1 MLVGV
6 LGAGQLGRMLALAG
20 LPLGMR
26 FRFLDPDPD
35 APGAAVGEHIV
46 GSFTDPEA
54 VARFADGLDVATFEF
69 ENVPV
74 ACVESLAGRLKVW
87 PSAFALNVA
96 QDRISEKKFFQ
107 KAELAVH
114 PYAPVDDLSSLRRA
128 LENEVGTPA
137 VLKTRRGGYDGKGQ
151 AVIRTIDD
159 AERAW
164 HAIGQRWAIVEAL
177 VPFSREL
184 SVVAVRGIDGSFRAY
199 PIVEN
204 QHKGGILRTSIAPA
218 TGVPPQIE
226 RAANDHCRSLMEA
239 MSYVGVLA
247 VEFFEHN
254 ASLLAN
260 EMAPRVHNSGHW
272 TIEGAVTSQFENHLR
287 ALAGLP
293 LGDTSARGHS
303 VMLNL
308 IGGSPDPAAIL
319 AIPGAH
325 LHLYGKASR
334 PGRKIGH
341 VTIADNDPAKGAA
354 TAAKV
359 REFIELFQA

>member
-46 GSFTDPEA
+46 GSFDDAQA

-74 ACVESLAGRLKVW
+74 SCVESLAGSVKVW

-96 QDRISEKKFFQ
+96 QDRVSEKKFFQ
-107 KAELAVH
+107 KAQLAVH
-114 PYAPVDDLSSLRRA
+114 PYAPVEDLPSLRRA
-128 LENEVGTPA
+128 LENEVGVPA
-137 VLKTRRGGYDGKGQ
+137 ILKTRRGGYDGKGQ
-151 AVIRTIDD
+151 AVIRSIGD
-159 AERAW
+159 AEQAW
-164 HAIGQRWAIVEAL
+164 QAIGQRPAIVESL

-184 SVVAVRGIDGSFRAY
+184 SVVAVRGIDGSFSAY
-199 PIVEN
+199 PIAEN
-204 QHKGGILRTSIAPA
+204 HHKGGILRTTIAPA
-218 TGVPPQIE
+218 TGVPVEIA
-226 RAANDHCRSLMEA
+226 RAANEHCLALMEA
-239 MSYVGVLA
+239 MKYVGVLA
-247 VEFFEHN
+247 IEFFEHN
-254 ASLLAN
+254 GSLLAN

-287 ALAGLP
+287 AVAGLP
-293 LGDTSARGHS
+293 LGDTSPCGHS

-325 LHLYGKASR
+325 LHLYGKAPR

-341 VTIADNDPAKGAA
+341 VTIVDSDPAKAA
-354 TAAKV
+354 ASAAKV
-359 REFIELFQA
+359 RQIIEPFQA

>member
-20 LPLGMR
+20 LPLDMR

-35 APGAAVGEHIV
+35 APGAAVGEHIL
-46 GSFTDPEA
+46 GSFTDAAA

-74 ACVESLAGRLKVW
+74 SCVESLAGLRVW

-96 QDRISEKKFFQ
+96 QDRVSEKKFFQ
-107 KAELAVH
+107 KAQLAVH
-114 PYAPVDDLSSLRRA
+114 PYAPVDDLASLCRA
-128 LENEVGTPA
+128 LGKEVGIPA

-151 AVIRTIDD
+151 AVIRSIDD

-164 HAIGQRWAIVEAL
+164 DAIGQRPAIVESL

-204 QHKGGILRTSIAPA
+204 HHKGGILRTSIAPA
-218 TGVPPQIE
+218 TGVPMDIE
-226 RAANDHCRSLMEA
+226 QAANDHCRALMEA

-254 ASLLAN
+254 GSLLAN

-272 TIEGAVTSQFENHLR
+272 TIEGAATSQFENHLR
-287 ALAGLP
+287 AIAGLP
-293 LGDTSARGHS
+293 LGGTSPRGHS

-341 VTIADNDPAKGAA
+341 VTVVDNDPAKAAA
-354 TAAKV
+354 TAARV
-359 REFIELFQA
+359 REIIQPFQA